1 MPFITSSQPTF
12 FQKYKIHL
20 FSAFAIIILLAT
32 IAVLRFRLYIQKLK
46 QEDERREKE
55 KAEEANR
62 LKSAFLANMSHEI
75 RTPLNAIVG
84 FSNLIAHLESPEDTA
99 QFCNIIET
107 NNELLLQLVNDILD
121 LSKIEA
127 GQLEFTFS
135 NINVSS
141 LLTTLA
147 QTFKS
152 RTKEEVTLECS
163 IPGHPCFIYSEK
175 TRLTQV
181 ITNFLTNACKFTF
194 RGTIRMGYE
203 EIEGGL
209 RFYVS
214 DTGKGISKENL
225 PHVFERFAKF
235 DNFIQGTGLGLSI
248 CLTIVKRLN
257 GEIGVES
264 EEGKGSTFWFTIP
277 CEVHHK
283 DIVISESRQ

>member
-1 MPFITSSQPTF
+1 MRKGLRQAMI
-12 FQKYKIHL
+12 
-20 FSAFAIIILLAT
+20 
-32 IAVLRFRLYIQKLK
+32 VLGICMCLGGC
-46 QEDERREKE
+46 EKE
-55 KAEEANR
+55 TEAKTEPEGETVQSEDGDFFPESYSEETE
-62 LKSAFLANMSHEI
+62 K
-75 RTPLNAIVG
+75 V
-84 FSNLIAHLESPEDTA
+84 
-99 QFCNIIET
+99 
-107 NNELLLQLVNDILD
+107 ILD

-127 GQLEFTFS
+127 GQLDFTFS

-141 LLTTLA
+141 LFTTLA

-163 IPGHPCFIYSEK
+163 PPVHPCFIYSEK